1 MLHHNYNGV
10 CMKEMRAFTLAEGAT
25 HVVKFKSLSKYGFTL
40 AEVLIT
46 LGVIGVVAAL
56 TMPSVMNNVQKMVLK
71 NQFKKSYSVITNAIN
86 KTSYDLGYIP
96 ACYGWISSK
105 YNVVCSKKNA
115 AGACIAY
122 TTSDGSPLPSDT
134 WGDTSECTVFYNQFI
149 KEFNVI
155 KTCNGNA
162 YPECLP
168 DYKGID
174 QINQSN
180 YTTDPSDPNYVENYG
195 ELVTSGGC
203 GGLKKRYI
211 DNSKAFVTN
220 DGMIIF
226 GYSGYSM
233 AVDVNGKKGPN
244 KWGYDIFSLRMDVE
258 GKGSPKIMRSE
269 CSTVDKGGSSA
280 TALIQ
285 NMSK

>member
-1 MLHHNYNGV
+1 M
-10 CMKEMRAFTLAEGAT
+10 
-25 HVVKFKSLSKYGFTL
+25 
-40 AEVLIT
+40 
-46 LGVIGVVAAL
+46 
-56 TMPSVMNNVQKMVLK
+56 
-71 NQFKKSYSVITNAIN
+71 
-86 KTSYDLGYIP
+86 
-96 ACYGWISSK
+96 
-105 YNVVCSKKNA
+105 
-115 AGACIAY
+115 
-122 TTSDGSPLPSDT
+122 
-134 WGDTSECTVFYNQFI
+134 
-149 KEFNVI
+149 
-155 KTCNGNA
+155 
-162 YPECLP
+162 
-168 DYKGID
+168 
-174 QINQSN
+174 
-180 YTTDPSDPNYVENYG
+180 
-195 ELVTSGGC
+195 
-203 GGLKKRYI
+203 KKRYI

>member
-1 MLHHNYNGV
+1 
-10 CMKEMRAFTLAEGAT
+10 MRSTWGGGNR
-25 HVVKFKSLSKYGFTL
+25 LSSYSKGFTL

-56 TMPSVMNNVQKMVLK
+56 TMPSVMNNVQKMMLK
-71 NQFKKSYSVITNAIN
+71 NQFKRSYSLITNAIN
-86 KTSYDLGYIP
+86 KTGYDLGYYP
-96 ACYGWISSK
+96 ACYGWLKSD
-105 YNVVCSKKNA
+105 YNAVCSQTND

-122 TTSDGSPLPSDT
+122 TQPDGSPLAPNT
-134 WGDTSECTVFYNQFI
+134 WGDTSECSVFYNQFI

-162 YPECLP
+162 YPGCLP

-174 QINQSN
+174 QLNQSN

-195 ELVTSGGC
+195 ELVTVGGC
-203 GGLKKRYI
+203 GALKKRNI
-211 DNSKAFVTN
+211 DNSNAFVTN

-226 GYSGYSM
+226 AYGGYSM

-258 GKGSPKIMRSE
+258 GNGSPKIKRAE